1 VHASIVLL
9 FRLIPYPAAAFR
21 HGYDLSFIPSP
32 ALRWVAVVISAASA
46 AICEETGIRGF
57 MQQPIEQRH
66 GVRVAVLISSFFFMA
81 LHLNQAWSTL
91 GMVPIVFGVGLM
103 LGTLAWSSD
112 SLLPGIIGHF
122 VMDVGLFAY
131 WWTGIAG
138 DFVARPI
145 SETGWDRPFV
155 VACCALLASLAIE
168 LLAISRLRKVR

>member
-1 VHASIVLL
+1 
-9 FRLIPYPAAAFR
+9 
-21 HGYDLSFIPSP
+21 
-32 ALRWVAVVISAASA
+32 
-46 AICEETGIRGF
+46 

-91 GMVPIVFGVGLM
+91 GMVPIVFGAGLM

-155 VACCALLASLAIE
+155 VACCAFLASLSIE
-168 LLAISRLRKVR
+168 LLAISRLRKA